1 MSTVLTFNTEE
12 DIVKEEEIL
21 PLTLYDDNHPLLSR
35 MIPEYDIRNLPNP
48 NIIKLAKQLKMT
60 MKLHS
65 GMGLSANQCGIF
77 QRVFVIGTE
86 HFQLVCINPKIVEQS
101 EEMIKDTEGCLSFPG
116 MSLKLKR
123 SDWITAEYYDESGK
137 LHNVRMEGL
146 TARCYQ
152 HELDHMNGIKFT
164 SYAGP
169 VMLQLAKQKQQK
181 LIKKIKRLS
190 R

>member
-1 MSTVLTFNTEE
+1 
-12 DIVKEEEIL
+12 
-21 PLTLYDDNHPLLSR
+21 
-35 MIPEYDIRNLPNP
+35 
-48 NIIKLAKQLKMT
+48 
-60 MKLHS
+60 
-65 GMGLSANQCGIF
+65 
-77 QRVFVIGTE
+77 
-86 HFQLVCINPKIVEQS
+86 
-101 EEMIKDTEGCLSFPG
+101 
-116 MSLKLKR
+116 
-123 SDWITAEYYDESGK
+123 
-137 LHNVRMEGL
+137 MEGL

>member
-21 PLTLYDDNHPLLSR
+21 PLTLYDDNHPMLSR
-35 MIPEYDIRNLPNP
+35 VVPEYDIRNLPNP
-48 NIIKLAKQLKMT
+48 NIVKTVKRLKMT
-60 MKLHS
+60 MKLHN
-65 GMGLSANQCGIF
+65 GMGLSANQCGLF
-77 QRVFVIGTE
+77 ERVFVIGTE

-101 EEMIKDTEGCLSFPG
+101 EEMIKDAEGCLSFPG
-116 MSLKLKR
+116 LSVKINR
-123 SDWITAEYYDESGK
+123 ASWITAEYYDESGK

-152 HELDHMNGIKFT
+152 HELDHMNGVKFT
-164 SYAGP
+164 TYVKP
-169 VMLQLAKQKQQK
+169 VALQLARDKQKK

-190 R
+190 K